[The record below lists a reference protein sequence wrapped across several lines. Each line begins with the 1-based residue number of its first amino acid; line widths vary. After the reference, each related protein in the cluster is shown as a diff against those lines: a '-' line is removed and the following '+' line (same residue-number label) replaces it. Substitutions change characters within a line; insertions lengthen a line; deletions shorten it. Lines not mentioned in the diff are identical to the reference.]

1 MRYAHLDNDPLR
13 RASESIAARIA
24 SALDGENGH
33 VVPIK
38 AVRARQ

>member
-24 SALDGENGH
+24 SALDGKTGQ
-33 VVPIK
+33 VVTIK
-38 AVRARQ
+38 AVRSRP